1 LYWHSLEKKENVNIK
16 ELQRLIFLQ
25 LVPSMGEGEARSV
38 AGLLLKH
45 FTSYDSLCVN
55 LYPETEIDTNTIAY
69 IDEAIRQLL
78 ADKPVQYVLGETSFC
93 DLPFFVDASVL
104 IPRPETEELTYWI
117 IKDNPHARKLMDICT
132 GSGCIAI
139 SLANYIKNSTVYA
152 ADISVEALKT
162 ARKNALLNKV
172 NVNLIHFDMLNV
184 DIADMLD
191 MKFEVMVSNP
201 PYVRMKEKQYM
212 HKRVL
217 DYEPEQA
224 LFVEDD
230 NPLSFYHA
238 ILKFGQT
245 HLVNEGKLYFEIN
258 EIYGEEI
265 VFLFKEYGYADID
278 LRQDIH
284 GKDRMVCGTMKLQ

>member
-1 LYWHSLEKKENVNIK
+1 VNIK
-16 ELQRLIFLQ
+16 EIQQLIFLQ
-25 LVPSMGEGEARSV
+25 LSPSMGEGEARSV

-45 FTSYDSLCVN
+45 FTSYDSLYIN
-55 LYPETEIDTNTIAY
+55 LYPETEIDTNTTAC

-78 ADKPVQYVLGETSFC
+78 ANKPVQYVLGETSFC

-104 IPRPETEELTYWI
+104 IPRPETEELTCWAI
-117 IKDNPHARKLMDICT
+117 RDNPHTNKLMDICT

-152 ADISVEALKT
+152 VDISADALET

-172 NVNLIHFDMLNV
+172 NVNFMQYDILNADDSFSDALDIKFDV
-184 DIADMLD
+184 VI
-191 MKFEVMVSNP
+191 SNP
-201 PYVRMKEKQYM
+201 PYVRKKEKQYM
-212 HKRVL
+212 HKHVL
-217 DYEPEQA
+217 DHEPEQA

-258 EIYGEEI
+258 EVYG
-265 VFLFKEYGYADID
+265 KEVVVLYEKYGYADIN

-284 GKDRMVCGTMKLQ
+284 GKDRMVCGTMKLK